1 MFTTAGIV
9 RAPEESARAFAYR
22 VLSFYIRELLLR
34 PGEKLVETDVAHALQ
49 VSRTPVH
56 DTFARLERERLLCP
70 VPRGAVV
77 PPLDPDTIRQLI
89 WMYRTAG
96 AAVLGE
102 LYTNRPASLEGLER
116 CVAAEYT
123 ALGSGAVVR
132 LARLQQDFLTELY
145 RLADHLPVLGAL
157 RYTGADL
164 YRLLRMVEDG
174 RDCSEVLVQLSAV
187 KAAIN
192 NTAKV
197 ILKDHIEHCL
207 VDAVES
213 GDHEAIEELTSAI
226 DRFMK

>member
-34 PGEKLVETDVAHALQ
+34 PGEKLVKTDVAHALQ

-174 RDCSEVLVQLSAV
+174 RMWHYIVDRHADLVQALALRDHD
-187 KAAIN
+187 AAAAALN
-192 NTAKV
+192 AKYDLFEPLLAECRY
-197 ILKDHIEHCL
+197 IRPDYFRQ
-207 VDAVES
+207 D
-213 GDHEAIEELTSAI
+213 
-226 DRFMK
+226 

>member
-174 RDCSEVLVQLSAV
+174 RMWHYIVDRHADLVQALALRDHD
-187 KAAIN
+187 AA
-192 NTAKV
+192 AAA
-197 ILKDHIEHCL
+197 LHAEYDLFEPL
-207 VDAVES
+207 L
-213 GDHEAIEELTSAI
+213 EECRYTYPGFFRQ
-226 DRFMK
+226 D

>member
-102 LYTNRPASLEGLER
+102 LYTNRPDSLEGLER

-164 YRLLRMVEDG
+164 YRLLRMVED
-174 RDCSEVLVQLSAV
+174 RRMWHYIVDRHADLVQALALRDHD
-187 KAAIN
+187 AA
-192 NTAKV
+192 AAA
-197 ILKDHIEHCL
+197 LHAEYDLFEPL
-207 VDAVES
+207 L
-213 GDHEAIEELTSAI
+213 EECRYTYPGFFRQ
-226 DRFMK
+226 D

>member
-102 LYTNRPASLEGLER
+102 LYTNRPDSLEGLER

-174 RDCSEVLVQLSAV
+174 RMWHYIVDRHADLVQALALRDHD
-187 KAAIN
+187 AAAA
-192 NTAKV
+192 TLHAEYD
-197 ILKDHIEHCL
+197 LFEPL
-207 VDAVES
+207 L
-213 GDHEAIEELTSAI
+213 EECRYTYPGFFRQ
-226 DRFMK
+226 D

>member
-174 RDCSEVLVQLSAV
+174 RMWHYIVDRHADLVQALALRDHD
-187 KAAIN
+187 AA
-192 NTAKV
+192 AAA
-197 ILKDHIEHCL
+197 LHAEYDLFEPL
-207 VDAVES
+207 L
-213 GDHEAIEELTSAI
+213 EECRYTYPGFVRQ
-226 DRFMK
+226 D